1 MAEENVGSIVYT
13 VRADTAQ
20 LVKGEQ
26 AASKSMDRLEAG
38 MAKADKGA
46 DKLSQSIKKA
56 NRDMHDGGS
65 AASSFASGL
74 RQLVTAAAALATLKK
89 LVDVQREFDR
99 LNAGLVTATGGAE
112 RAAMAFAAL
121 QEFAAKTP
129 YDLAQTTD
137 AFTKLVNFGLDPSE
151 RALTSYG
158 NTASALGKDLSQM
171 VEAVADATTGE
182 FERLKEFGIKAS
194 KEGDRVSVTFR
205 GVTTNIGNN
214 AAEIEQYL
222 IALGENEFAGNM
234 AARAATLDGA
244 ISNLGDTWDG
254 LFRTV
259 SQAGVG
265 DLIRDAVI
273 IATEAL
279 DELTAE
285 IASGALQAELVALA
299 GKFAGWGEDVQQT
312 ARILAETFGQEM
324 DTVAGAGDTAVGFLI
339 DAFRNLPENVRAF
352 IQTMVVEV
360 LAGFD
365 KAQAYAVAFKDSVAA
380 VFSDETLAGVSA
392 ALEAELARINETR
405 ADSIG
410 SIMDE
415 RDAALDSY
423 AQQRAAARK
432 LREEYDKGQASGGG
446 GDRLAQFRIPGTG
459 GAAAAAS
466 GGSSETSKA
475 AKKAAE
481 EERKGLEANTQ
492 AIAKLRE
499 ELLQASLAG
508 EALAKRQ
515 AEIALNKYATPEQI
529 AQVQQMAA
537 ELYKL
542 EQAKAAPKAAEE
554 QRQAV
559 GQVDPLAAEQFRFE
573 DEIAKLRALNEAK
586 LIEDQRYLDLK
597 TQAEYAH
604 AEQMRV
610 LQEENFARQSTGN
623 ALLIGT
629 LNELQ
634 SAATSAFTG
643 ILTGATNGEE
653 AVRAL
658 ANGILNQAVGALVEM
673 GAQYVK
679 NLIIGQTA
687 AAAATATG
695 VATAGALASAYA
707 TPAALASLASFG
719 ANAAPASAGIAS
731 TVALAQSLGAIPGRR
746 YGGPAAADGMY
757 RVNENGRPEVFQGA
771 NGQQFLLPN
780 QRGEVVSNEN
790 ATSGGGNGVN
800 VVVNINQS
808 AEKAGTVART
818 NDGETEMID
827 VFVAD
832 IMGDGRTA
840 RAISTKFGLKP
851 AGR

>member
-1 MAEENVGSIVYT
+1 MAESVGEIFYSVSART
-13 VRADTAQ
+13 EGLVR
-20 LVKGEQ
+20 GEQ

-273 IATEAL
+273 IATQAL

-285 IASGALQAELVALA
+285 IASGAIQAELVALA

-352 IQTMVVEV
+352 IQAMVVEV

-380 VFSDETLAGVSA
+380 VFSDETLASVSA
-392 ALEAELARINETR
+392 SLEAELARINETR
-405 ADSIG
+405 TDSIG
-410 SIMDE
+410 SIMAE

-459 GAAAAAS
+459 GAAAGGA
-466 GGSSETSKA
+466 GGSSEAAKA

-481 EERKGLEANTQ
+481 EERKGLGANTQ

-529 AQVQQMAA
+529 AQVRQMAA

-542 EQAKAAPKAAEE
+542 EQAKAGREKFGTDVGGKIRGEVTPLSGGAFDEQTARYDAE
-554 QRQAV
+554 A
-559 GQVDPLAAEQFRFE
+559 AAEQE
-573 DEIAKLRALNEAK
+573 
-586 LIEDQRYLDLK
+586 RYAAQLERLK
-597 TQAEYAH
+597 TAKALELEVVGGYQAL
-604 AEQMRV
+604 EQQMAMEHSAR
-610 LQEENFARQSTGN
+610 LQQIETARQT
-623 ALLIGT
+623 T
-629 LNELQ
+629 LLQ
-634 SAATSAFTG
+634 SGQDFFGEMASATATFAGEQSGVYKAMFAASKAFAIAEAAVKIQQG
-643 ILTGATNGEE
+643 I
-653 AVRAL
+653 
-658 ANGILNQAVGALVEM
+658 
-673 GAQYVK
+673 
-679 NLIIGQTA
+679 A
-687 AAAATATG
+687 AAAALPFPTNLPAMAS
-695 VATAGALASAYA
+695 VAAATASILSNISSVNMSG
-707 TPAALASLASFG
+707 
-719 ANAAPASAGIAS
+719 
-731 TVALAQSLGAIPGRR
+731 GRR
-746 YGGPAAADGMY
+746 YGGPVAADGMY

-771 NGQQFLLPN
+771 NGQQFMLPN

-808 AEKAGTVART
+808 AEKAGTMART

-827 VFVAD
+827 IFVAD
-832 IMGDGRTA
+832 IMGDGRA
-840 RAISTKFGLKP
+840 SKAISTKFGVRP
-851 AGR
+851 VGR

>member
-1 MAEENVGSIVYT
+1 MAESVGEIFYT
-13 VRADTAQ
+13 VNAKTQGLEDGLKRVDGRLRDAQ
-20 LVKGEQ
+20 GRFV
-26 AASKSMDRLEAG
+26 ATDKSVS
-38 MAKADKGA
+38 
-46 DKLSQSIKKA
+46 KLSSSIRQA

-74 RQLVTAAAALATLKK
+74 RQLATAAAALATLKK

-285 IASGALQAELVALA
+285 IASGALQAELVSLA

-352 IQTMVVEV
+352 IQAMVVEV

-392 ALEAELARINETR
+392 SLEAELARINETR
-405 ADSIG
+405 TDSIG
-410 SIMDE
+410 SIMAE

-459 GAAAAAS
+459 GAAAAGA
-466 GGSSETSKA
+466 GGSSESAKA

-481 EERKGLEANTQ
+481 EERKGMEANTQ

-542 EQAKAAPKAAEE
+542 EQAKAGREKFGTDVAGGIRGEVTPLSGGAFDEQTARYEAEATAEQERYAAQLERLKTAKALELEVVGGYQALE
-554 QRQAV
+554 QQMAMEHSARLQQIETARQA
-559 GQVDPLAAEQFRFE
+559 
-573 DEIAKLRALNEAK
+573 
-586 LIEDQRYLDLK
+586 
-597 TQAEYAH
+597 
-604 AEQMRV
+604 
-610 LQEENFARQSTGN
+610 
-623 ALLIGT
+623 T
-629 LNELQ
+629 LLQ
-634 SAATSAFTG
+634 SGQDFFGEMASATATFAGEQSGIYKAMFAASKAFAIAEAAVKIQQG
-643 ILTGATNGEE
+643 I
-653 AVRAL
+653 
-658 ANGILNQAVGALVEM
+658 
-673 GAQYVK
+673 
-679 NLIIGQTA
+679 A
-687 AAAATATG
+687 AAAALPFPTNLPAMAS
-695 VATAGALASAYA
+695 VAAATASILSNISSVNMSG
-707 TPAALASLASFG
+707 
-719 ANAAPASAGIAS
+719 
-731 TVALAQSLGAIPGRR
+731 GRR
-746 YGGPAAADGMY
+746 YGGPVAADGMY

-771 NGQQFLLPN
+771 NGQQFMLPN

-808 AEKAGTVART
+808 AEKAGTMART

-827 VFVAD
+827 IFVAD

-840 RAISTKFGLKP
+840 RAISTKFGVKP
-851 AGR
+851 VGR